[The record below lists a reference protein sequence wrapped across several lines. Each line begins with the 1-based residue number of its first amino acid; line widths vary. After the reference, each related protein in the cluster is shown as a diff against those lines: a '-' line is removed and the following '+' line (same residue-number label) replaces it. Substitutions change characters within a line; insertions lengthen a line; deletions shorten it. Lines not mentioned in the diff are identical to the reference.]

1 MVSTGRKPHTD
12 NLNLE
17 KAGVKVDNKG
27 RVIVDDYLRTNV
39 PNIYGIGDVVRG
51 PMLAHKAEDE
61 GIFVAEL
68 IAKKPVHINYNAI
81 PSVIYTYPEVAV
93 VGETEE

>member
-1 MVSTGRKPHTD
+1 MS
-12 NLNLE
+12 LE
-17 KAGVKVDNKG
+17 KAGIKADDKG
-27 RVIVDDYLRTNV
+27 RVIVDDHLRTNV
-39 PNIYGIGDVVRG
+39 PHIYGIGDVVRG
-51 PMLAHKAEDE
+51 AMLAHKAEEE

-68 IAKKPVHINYNAI
+68 IAGKSAHINYNAI